1 MIEIGKVIASTPG
14 TIQVILKDVEVFEN
28 NKPNIRISR
37 YVVIED
43 GNDLKILAAIQNIS
57 AVQSNDAK
65 PISYTLSCSPIG
77 SLVDVLPT
85 LSAGECLAVGDA
97 VPLPAVIKMDMP
109 YPVPNSSNVNVYDEW
124 NKDWI
129 DIAFEEVIKRWR
141 KE

>member
-57 AVQSNDAK
+57 AVQSMMQNQ
-65 PISYTLSCSPIG
+65 
-77 SLVDVLPT
+77 LVIHSHVLPLVAIRKMKMVFILGRVELICHLQQNLYT
-85 LSAGECLAVGDA
+85 YLRMKLLMLYLAAMIIFPFMLDNF
-97 VPLPAVIKMDMP
+97 LIT
-109 YPVPNSSNVNVYDEW
+109 
-124 NKDWI
+124 
-129 DIAFEEVIKRWR
+129 KR
-141 KE
+141 